1 MVLAMMLPTLV
12 PMVRTL
18 NDLVAREPQPWIFPA
33 AFVLGYV
40 LVWVG
45 FSLIA
50 GAGQMALA
58 ALGLLDAGGI
68 LLYPGATVFLL
79 LLAGL
84 YQFSALKQACLRF
97 CQAPLLFFVAHWR
110 AGGVGAAGMGLRH
123 GLICVGCCWAL
134 MALGFVG
141 GVMNLLWM
149 GLATALMILEK
160 LPAIGVPVRPLI
172 GSVLL
177 ALAVAYATVFLA
189 DWVHLGRSLYGL
201 AS

>member
-18 NDLVAREPQPWIFPA
+18 NDLVAGESQPWPYPA
-33 AFVLGYV
+33 AFVMGYA
-40 LVWVG
+40 LVWMG

-50 GAGQMALA
+50 GGCQLVLA
-58 ALGLLDAGGI
+58 TLGLLDAGGV

-84 YQFSALKQACLRF
+84 YQFSALKHACLRS
-97 CQAPLLFFVAHWR
+97 CQAPLLFFVSNWR
-110 AGGVGAAGMGLRH
+110 AGVFGALRMGLSH

-160 LPAIGVPVRPLI
+160 LPTLGAPVRPLI
-172 GSVLL
+172 GTILL
-177 ALAVAYATVFLA
+177 ALAVAYAMVFLH
-189 DWVHLGRSLYGL
+189 DWAHLGRSFYGME
-201 AS
+201 S